1 MNALPRF
8 DQVELGTPAVAA
20 DAQTT
25 FDAILNAEGPIDWT
39 TPEQID
45 VKHLYGSDVYES
57 MDHLHTFPG
66 MPPFLRGPY
75 STMYTSRP

>member
-45 VKHLYGSDVYES
+45 VKHLDRKSVV
-57 MDHLHTFPG
+57 
-66 MPPFLRGPY
+66 
-75 STMYTSRP
+75 